1 MRAAEFREFR
11 EELQDSRN
19 SVALVLEIA
28 MSGVEFSEEAKNG
41 LTQLGITT
49 RAQLNTV
56 VNKICDYTEGNTA
69 SCSNNSR
76 C

>member
-56 VNKICDYTEGNTA
+56 VKKICDYTEGNTA
-69 SCSNNSR
+69 S
-76 C
+76 

>member
-11 EELQDSRN
+11 EELQESRN
-19 SVALVLEIA
+19 SVALILEIA
-28 MSGVEFSEEAKNG
+28 MSGVEFSEDAKIG
-41 LTQLGITT
+41 LTQLGIST

-56 VNKICDYTEGNTA
+56 VKKICDYADGNTA
-69 SCSNNSR
+69 SCSNSSR